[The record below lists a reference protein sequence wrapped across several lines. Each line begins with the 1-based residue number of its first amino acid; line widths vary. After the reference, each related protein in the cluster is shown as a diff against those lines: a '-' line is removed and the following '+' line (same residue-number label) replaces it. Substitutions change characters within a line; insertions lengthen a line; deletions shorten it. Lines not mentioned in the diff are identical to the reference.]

1 MTLIFRSFFVRM
13 FYMIFLS
20 LNTLQIIFII
30 LAPIVLAGLVVVF
43 VVLPINHR
51 RHKNNFREYC
61 YKAIYKI
68 AFDEDYYLINNFLFR
83 VDQSTVARIDHIL
96 FGNKYI
102 YVIIDV
108 YYDGDLVGKYENESF
123 ILINKKNDRY
133 YTDNQY
139 NVCKSLVKSLS
150 RTTGIEEGMFIGVA
164 VVNNDCKLGIETES
178 KQYYIIQRD
187 KLKKLVKAIE
197 SRDVGKINAAQLD
210 AAVKAIDKLN
220 RKKKNENK

>member
-1 MTLIFRSFFVRM
+1 
-13 FYMIFLS
+13 MIFLS